1 MDRNIQH
8 HFLTTAHDINDL
20 FDGTTKLSQFKRKL
34 EKQAT
39 QNVAAYPFEQY
50 IGDGFEFLVELI
62 IKLSPADNRIGI
74 TNYKPVPNNNDNGVD
89 GYGINLRGNPCA
101 VQVKYRVDS
110 NKVLTAGEDRLDSFI
125 TESVLEDILPEKTDK
140 VKNHYV
146 FTTAKGLH
154 YYTDGQKFRGTVKC
168 FGNEELRE
176 LLDNNIHFWE
186 ECRLLIAEDLSKKKS
201 VKT

>member
-20 FDGTTKLSQFKRKL
+20 FDGTTLLSQFKRKL

-74 TNYKPVPNNNDNGVD
+74 TNYKPVPNNQDNGVD
-89 GYGINLRGNPCA
+89 GYGINLLGNTCA
-101 VQVKYRVDS
+101 VQIKYRVDS
-110 NKVLTAGEDRLDSFI
+110 KKLLTATDDRLDSFL
-125 TESVLEDILPEKTDK
+125 TESQKKRVFMEFDHKI
-140 VKNHYV
+140 KNHYI

-154 YYTDGQKFRGTVKC
+154 YYTDQTKFEGSVKC
-168 FGNEELRE
+168 FGYEELRE
-176 LLDNNIHFWE
+176 FLDNNIHFWE
-186 ECRLLIAEDLSKKKS
+186 ECRLLIAEDLSKKKL

>member
-1 MDRNIQH
+1 MDRKIYH
-8 HFLTTAHDINDL
+8 HFLTTSHDINEL
-20 FDGTTKLSQFKRKL
+20 FDGTTKLSQFKGKL
-34 EKQAT
+34 ETQANRNIT
-39 QNVAAYPFEQY
+39 AYPFEQY

-62 IKLSPADNRIGI
+62 IKLSVADNRIGI
-74 TNYKPVPNNNDNGVD
+74 SRYKPVSNNNDNGVD
-89 GYGINLRGNPCA
+89 GYGINLRGIPCA

-110 NKVLTAGEDRLDSFI
+110 RRVLTAGEDRLDSFI

-176 LLDNNIHFWE
+176 MLDNNIHFWE
-186 ECRLLIAEDLSKKKS
+186 ECRLLISENLTKRKV
-201 VKT
+201 VKA